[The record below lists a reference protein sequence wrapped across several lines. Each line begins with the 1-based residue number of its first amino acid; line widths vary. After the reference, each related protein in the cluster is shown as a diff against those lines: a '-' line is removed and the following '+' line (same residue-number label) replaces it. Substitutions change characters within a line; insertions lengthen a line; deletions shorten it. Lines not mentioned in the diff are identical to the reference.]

1 MTMEIKEL
9 YAIVRNS
16 AGITT
21 DSRSI
26 RKGEIFFA
34 LRGPSHDGNVF
45 AHSALASGA
54 VAAVV
59 DDPSLTGKNI
69 IIVDNVLATLTEL
82 AKHHRRMI
90 TIPVI
95 AITGSNGKTT
105 TKELI
110 AAVLSKKGKVHRT
123 TGNLNNHIG
132 VPLTLLAA
140 PADTAYMVVEMGAN
154 HKGEI
159 AALCEIA
166 MPTIGI
172 ITNIGKAHIEGFG
185 SLEDVREAK
194 SELYHWL
201 RKNAGVAI
209 YNEKS
214 NTLKELI
221 FNIVH
226 KAVPYS
232 DPYGTDLIVEAAE
245 ADDLYLKVT
254 ADYEGRQYTFTTNLF
269 GSYNTDNV
277 RAAMA
282 VGVFLEVPFSDII
295 DAVSSY
301 KPANNRSQVV
311 NTGRNILICDS
322 YNANP
327 SSMEKAINSFSGVRA
342 EKKMVILGD
351 MLELGSES
359 DSAHDKVISDLKAL
373 EGAVIFVVGP
383 LFSAASERSE
393 GIRSFASTEDMYNW
407 LESKKP
413 QCFYILVK
421 GSRGMMLEKLYP
433 LL

>member
-54 VAAVV
+54 MAAVV

-373 EGAVIFVVGP
+373 EGADIFVVGP

>member
-69 IIVDNVLATLTEL
+69 IVVDNVLATLTEL

>member
-69 IIVDNVLATLTEL
+69 IVVDNVLATLTEL

-90 TIPVI
+90 TFPVI

-373 EGAVIFVVGP
+373 EGADIFVVGP

>member
-1 MTMEIKEL
+1 MEIKEL
-9 YAIVRNS
+9 HAIVRNS

-21 DSRSI
+21 DTRKI
-26 RKGEIFFA
+26 RKGELFFA
-34 LRGPSHDGNVF
+34 LKGPAHDGNRF
-45 AHSALASGA
+45 ATDSLAGGA
-54 VAAVV
+54 EFAVV
-59 DDPSLTGKNI
+59 DDTSLTGDNI
-69 IIVDNVLATLTEL
+69 IVVENVLATLTEL
-82 AKHHRRMI
+82 AKYHRRML

-110 AAVLSKKGKVHRT
+110 AAVLSKKKKVHST

-140 PADTAYMVVEMGAN
+140 PDDAGYLVVEMGAN

-166 MPTIGI
+166 MPDIGI

-201 RKNAGVAI
+201 RNSGGIAI
-209 YNEKS
+209 YNERS

-232 DPYGTDLIVEAAE
+232 DPYGTDLLVEAAE
-245 ADDLYLKVT
+245 DDGLYLRVK
-254 ADYEGRQYTFTTNLF
+254 AAYEGRQYTFTTNLF
-269 GSYNTDNV
+269 GSYNIDNV

-295 DAVSSY
+295 DAVTSY
-301 KPANNRSQVV
+301 KPANNRSQDDS
-311 NTGRNILICDS
+311 TDKNILISDT

-327 SSMEKAINSFSGVRA
+327 SSMEKAISSFAGVRA

-359 DSAHDKVISDLKAL
+359 EAAHDKVITYLKAL
-373 EGAVIFVVGP
+373 DGVDILLAGP
-383 LFSAASERSE
+383 LFSAAAKRS
-393 GIRSFASTEDMYNW
+393 GGMISFASTDELSKW
-407 LESKKP
+407 LESHPP
-413 QCFYILVK
+413 QCYYILVK